1 MVTIKFTQALKRFY
15 PTLDSLNIE
24 ADRVDTVLKKIEEKY
39 PGINSYILDDQG
51 RLRKHVNIFVDG
63 QMILDRDHQSDV
75 LAHNSEVYIM
85 QALSGG

>member
-1 MVTIKFTQALKRFY
+1 MATIKFTQALKRFY

-24 ADRVDTVLKKIEEKY
+24 ADRVDIVLEKIEEKY

-63 QMILDRDHQSDV
+63 QMILDRDQQSDI
-75 LAHNSEVYIM
+75 LTSNSEVYIM